1 MTAIRRALAALGA
14 AAIIAAAPGARADTP
29 PSFKRD
35 VVPLLKFR
43 CAACHLT
50 GEEAGGM
57 ALHPQAAYEYLV
69 DVPSTESTL
78 KRVQPGAPDESYMV
92 HKIQGTQTEVG
103 GGGLRMPADGEPLTA
118 AEIAMIRAWIAAGA
132 KND

>member
-1 MTAIRRALAALGA
+1 MRTLRATGIALGA
-14 AAIIAAAPGARADTP
+14 AALAAASSARAAET
-29 PSFKRD
+29 PSFQRD

-57 ALHPQAAYEYLV
+57 ALHPRAAHETLV
-69 DVPSTESTL
+69 GVPSTESSL
-78 KRVQPGAPDESYMV
+78 LRVKPGAPDESYLV
-92 HKIQGTQTEVG
+92 HKIQGTQLDAA

>member
-1 MTAIRRALAALGA
+1 VSAARAALIALGA
-14 AAIIAAAPGARADTP
+14 VATFAAAPGARADET
-29 PSFKRD
+29 PSFQRD

-57 ALHPQAAYEYLV
+57 ALHPRAAYATLV
-69 DVPSTESTL
+69 GVKSMESPL
-78 KRVQPGAPDESYMV
+78 LRIKPGAPDESYLV
-92 HKIQGTQTEVG
+92 HKIRGTQLDVG
-103 GGGLRMPADGEPLTA
+103 GSGLRMPADGEPLAA
-118 AEIAMIRAWIAAGA
+118 AEIQMIRDWITAGA